1 MPDSD
6 SIPPAIELWPLLN
19 FVMLAEHG
27 SLSAAASALGLTQPS
42 VSENVAK
49 LERRL
54 QVQLAT
60 RGPRGAVLTEAGRM
74 LATRGKDLISQANS
88 LAEAVRE
95 FGADPSGRVTV
106 GLPPSLNVFLSVPL
120 AETIH
125 AEFPN
130 LRLHIAEAS
139 SGHILDWLESEKYDL
154 GCIFEQ
160 ANPSTFEAVPLM
172 SEEIFFAAA
181 TDDLP
186 AGAEASSPRVV
197 TPQLLSQ
204 VPLVLPSHPHGFR
217 RIVERYARANNI
229 SLNVV
234 LEIDSLPQIVEM
246 ASRASAYALIPHS
259 ALTGP
264 GPSGDLTLM
273 RLEPPL
279 HRTGYLVR
287 KRAKLASN
295 STVAVQ
301 NVILR
306 IIKELMERHKLTAGI
321 VPQVGAVR
329 RE

>member
-1 MPDSD
+1 MQDSD
-6 SIPPAIELWPLLN
+6 SAPPAIELWALLN

-54 QVQLAT
+54 QVQLAM

-74 LATRGKDLISQANS
+74 LATRGRELIKQANA

-95 FGADPSGRVTV
+95 FGVDPSGRVTV

-125 AEFPN
+125 TEFPN

-172 SEEIFFAAA
+172 SEEIFFGAAA
-181 TDDLP
+181 DDLP
-186 AGAEASSPRVV
+186 AGTGGDGPHVV

-217 RIVERYARANNI
+217 RIVERYAKAHNVG
-229 SLNVV
+229 LNVV

-246 ASRASAYALIPHS
+246 VSRASGYSLFPHS

-264 GPSGDLTLM
+264 SPSGQMILM

-306 IIKELMERHKLTAGI
+306 IIKELMERHRLTAGI
-321 VPQVGAVR
+321 IPQIGGDQG
-329 RE
+329 